1 MHVYINYTC
10 RLKRN
15 FREGPRSGPHVASVR
30 SAEVRGLLAQF
41 SPNSPSSAVEVTR
54 LMRSAFPDCESQR
67 DTKGQKETF
76 YVGVERQMATPVS
89 TTATTS
95 LEAQLSFRDAQIEI
109 LTARVKELEA
119 EVHSL
124 RQSLMAQR
132 SLGCSSVYKD
142 ELSSLLSSNS
152 MLTDGPTT
160 MEYLESFS
168 LSSIISDV
176 RQVAPSFYS
185 LLCDLGDVRRNAE
198 DAYTLTQ
205 NEIKALVSLCI
216 LANARSRQAKGVQL
230 FLSIMLIARA
240 VNKQVYI

>member
-1 MHVYINYTC
+1 
-10 RLKRN
+10 
-15 FREGPRSGPHVASVR
+15 
-30 SAEVRGLLAQF
+30 
-41 SPNSPSSAVEVTR
+41 
-54 LMRSAFPDCESQR
+54 
-67 DTKGQKETF
+67 
-76 YVGVERQMATPVS
+76 
-89 TTATTS
+89 
-95 LEAQLSFRDAQIEI
+95 
-109 LTARVKELEA
+109 
-119 EVHSL
+119 
-124 RQSLMAQR
+124 
-132 SLGCSSVYKD
+132 
-142 ELSSLLSSNS
+142 

-160 MEYLESFS
+160 MEHLESFS